1 MSARKRLVNNS
12 QNEKSLE
19 YFDLIQE
26 NLGRLMYK
34 CRIGECPKIVNGTKT
49 SNLVS
54 HLKHL
59 HPKIYIEKINPT
71 ASDPK
76 SIALKR
82 LEIVQGCAE
91 MVTVNGRPFNSLL
104 DSGFQLLIRN
114 KLK

>member
-19 YFDLIQE
+19 YFDFEKE
-26 NLGRLMYK
+26 NRGRLMYK
-34 CRIGECPKIVNGTKT
+34 CRIGECAKIVNGTKT

-54 HLKHL
+54 HLKHV

-82 LEIVQGCAE
+82 LEMVQACADI
-91 MVTVNGRPFNSLL
+91 VTVNG
-104 DSGFQLLIRN
+104 
-114 KLK
+114 